1 MLCFEVKTVNKT
13 SDLEV
18 YSVSSLVPYSLQPA
32 DQSWVEPTYAAYEP
46 FLNVDSV
53 AHQERG
59 TAGDSVRVKTYA
71 RPNERSWGRKN
82 PAHIAGSVTFTTVN
96 LNIH

>member
-1 MLCFEVKTVNKT
+1 
-13 SDLEV
+13 
-18 YSVSSLVPYSLQPA
+18 
-32 DQSWVEPTYAAYEP
+32 VEPTYAAYEP

-82 PAHIAGSVTFTTVN
+82 PAHIAGSVTFTPKIPSLGAGDKDYLYVVPATNPLMLPAVFSGA
-96 LNIH
+96 